1 MHRPAKSLHLL
12 FDVLRFAAVQH
23 GGGEEQRQ
31 VFGGRLGH
39 VLGVAVP
46 YQVQLGKNRQ
56 VVIQQFADNRSVG
69 ERRGA
74 NQSGVRVLGGHGLGN
89 GGIGGIRQAQG
100 ARLGTAGL
108 GGIHAHN
115 VEGGVN
121 AFGQACAA
129 LAHTAQTN
137 DQNFHREMLLLGL
150 NSGTGPS

>member
-1 MHRPAKSLHLL
+1 M
-12 FDVLRFAAVQH
+12 
-23 GGGEEQRQ
+23 
-31 VFGGRLGH
+31 
-39 VLGVAVP
+39 
-46 YQVQLGKNRQ
+46 
-56 VVIQQFADNRSVG
+56 
-69 ERRGA
+69 
-74 NQSGVRVLGGHGLGN
+74 LGGHGLGN

-137 DQNFHREMLLLGL
+137 DQKFHTKTLLWGS